1 MAHMGPYKKNYC
13 FKTKD
18 TDLWC
23 QDKIVEARRTH
34 YISSVMDIWS
44 SQPQTSSLDSY
55 KIAVRVIFHCFNLF
69 ERFTG
74 HITSNNVIKHS
85 PMCCCDGFFFWESAL
100 FSDVQGNW
108 QLCIYMH
115 TYVCMM
121 WAGYSIHLWMSSIL
135 SGMCHFSWN
144 SQVTLFVQ
152 CVMGFFTVVNKTKS
166 MFYKKMILYSLYV
179 KMC

>member
-1 MAHMGPYKKNYC
+1 MGPYKKKYC

-23 QDKIVEARRTH
+23 QDKIVEARRAH

-55 KIAVRVIFHCFNLF
+55 KIALRVIFHCFNLF

-85 PMCCCDGFFFWESAL
+85 PMCCCDDLLLGICIIVWCSGKLTTLHIYAYICVH
-100 FSDVQGNW
+100 DVGWIQYSSLDVFHSLW
-108 QLCIYMH
+108 HVSLQLEQPSH
-115 TYVCMM
+115 SVCTV
-121 WAGYSIHLWMSSIL
+121 WNGIFYS
-135 SGMCHFSWN
+135 C
-144 SQVTLFVQ
+144 
-152 CVMGFFTVVNKTKS
+152 K
-166 MFYKKMILYSLYV
+166 
-179 KMC
+179 